1 MDRVIPRHRM
11 ESHWIR
17 FLRGLVVRWRA
28 RPPVRRD
35 PRHFRV
41 AIVKL
46 DRLGDGVLAVGAI
59 RTVLRHYG
67 ESQSLLV
74 ISPQAEALMAAEFPE
89 TPRLVLPVAV
99 MHRRIF
105 AQGAVYRAAVARF
118 TCDDVI
124 CLRHQRE
131 DWDELVMA
139 WLDGRQTWAMEP
151 APESRDFTPVR
162 TYVCPN
168 ARRPVES
175 RQPARAAG
183 ICHELERHR
192 QLLSVVLGRQV
203 EGGDILPQLQAT
215 RPDAAGGDVLF
226 TPFSAM
232 PIRDFPPDLLM
243 AALAGVRL
251 LTAASIRLYGT
262 RAQGPE
268 LERLAAAAGGAGI
281 ADVTVAA
288 SDSTQSYMQAVAS
301 ARLVV
306 TVDTATAH
314 LATAL
319 DRPAVILMGGGH
331 PDEFVPWG
339 LAKRQVWL
347 THEIDCFGC
356 DWQCRHPAPYCLT
369 RIPAKAVVEAIKMVW
384 GGDRAT

>member
-1 MDRVIPRHRM
+1 MDRIIPKHRM
-11 ESHWIR
+11 ESRWIR
-17 FLRGLVVRWRA
+17 LLRGWVVRWRA
-28 RPPVRRD
+28 RPPTRRA

-67 ESQSLLV
+67 ETQSLLV
-74 ISPQAEALMAAEFPE
+74 ISPQTEALMTAEFPE

-99 MHRRIF
+99 MHRQIF
-105 AQGAVYRAAVARF
+105 AQVAIHHAEVARF

-139 WLDGRQTWAMEP
+139 WLDGRQTWAIEP

-162 TYVCPN
+162 TYVCPK
-168 ARRPVES
+168 ARRPVEY
-175 RQPARAAG
+175 RHPARAAG
-183 ICHELERHR
+183 LCHELERHR
-192 QLLSVVLGRQV
+192 QLLSAVLGRQV
-203 EGGDILPQLQAT
+203 AGGEILPQLHAA
-215 RPDAAGGDVLF
+215 RRDAAGGDVLF

-232 PIRDFPPDLLM
+232 PIRDFPPDLLL

-251 LTAASIRLYGT
+251 LTATSIRLYGT
-262 RAQGPE
+262 RAQGPG
-268 LERLAAAAGGAGI
+268 LERFAGAAGEAGI
-281 ADVTVAA
+281 EDVTVVA
-288 SDSTQSYMQAVAS
+288 SDSTQSYVHAVAS

-339 LAKRQVWL
+339 FARRQVWL

-356 DWQCRHPAPYCLT
+356 DWQCRHPTPYCLT
-369 RIPAKAVVEAIKMVW
+369 RIPAKALVEAIKKVW
-384 GGDRAT
+384 GGDGAT